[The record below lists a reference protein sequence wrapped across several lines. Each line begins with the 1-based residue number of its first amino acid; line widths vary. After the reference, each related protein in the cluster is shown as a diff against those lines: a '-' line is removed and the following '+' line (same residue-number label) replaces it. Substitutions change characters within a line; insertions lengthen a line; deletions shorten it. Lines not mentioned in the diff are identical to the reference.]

1 MGNRSEMGMMFALNK
16 SLYKLTLST
25 MNGFCI
31 YDILVTAECSN
42 SWQGG
47 DGEVMLGARDSAGK
61 TEIMGSAQLC
71 NFGCI
76 YQ

>member
-1 MGNRSEMGMMFALNK
+1 MGNRKMGFMFALNK
-16 SLYKLTLST
+16 SLYKLSLRL

-61 TEIMGSAQLC
+61 PEIMGSAQLC
-71 NFGCI
+71 NFG
-76 YQ
+76 